1 MVNKAPRPV
10 WAASLACIFLRL
22 CIVLSLVF
30 GILRFM
36 QIHAMRA
43 IVGAYFDYHVL
54 CRSPIPRGKEGKGCR
69 HPARVVHRACIVP
82 KLAAAG
88 VVHTYTHTICMV
100 PDMFRFYIFFAMIC
114 VHAWKKFTVERGSYF
129 VCSVCF
135 ALPSRAV
142 TQSYEGICCRS
153 LFISSYFFFPV

>member
-1 MVNKAPRPV
+1 MQSSELTLTTTYYVE
-10 WAASLACIFLRL
+10 
-22 CIVLSLVF
+22 VLYS
-30 GILRFM
+30 
-36 QIHAMRA
+36 
-43 IVGAYFDYHVL
+43 VG
-54 CRSPIPRGKEGKGCR
+54 RRGKGCR

-114 VHAWKKFTVERGSYF
+114 VHAWKKVHGRTWVVLCVFGLL
-129 VCSVCF
+129 CF
-135 ALPSRAV
+135 ALPFRAV

-153 LFISSYFFFPV
+153 LFISSCFFFPI